1 MLVNPSSFVQI
12 CEGSAEK
19 PRPQAAFRP
28 KRYGFSGAATTLDFM
43 VSQTRTAKRT
53 PAARHF
59 GGGIH
64 RSHGSK
70 GPKPKGKSKHLILKW
85 VLGITGALLALG
97 IGAFAYLYA
106 TTEIPQPESIAVAEN
121 TTVYY
126 ADGTT
131 PIGTFSEQNREII
144 DCSVLPDY
152 VGQAVV
158 ASEDRS
164 FYTNR
169 GIDLVGIA
177 RAFWNNLTTGSR
189 QGGSTITQQYAERY
203 YLGETTSYLGK
214 AREAILALKIAQAQ
228 DKDQVLCNY
237 MNTIYLGRGTYGIQA
252 AAKAYFGKEAKDL
265 TVAEA
270 AMLAGIIPSP
280 SSWDPAVDPEQAQAR
295 FTRVL
300 RIMQE
305 DGYIT
310 AQEQQE
316 AQFPQTSEYTQQNS
330 YQGANGYL
338 LQMVRDELTG
348 DGTFSAEQ
356 LDTGGY
362 AIVTTIDKSK
372 QDLMYSVV
380 SPAQNGMQGVIP
392 DGMEFGGI
400 SVNAKDGSII
410 SVYAGEDYLTKQ
422 LNQATQSVY
431 EIGSTM
437 KPMALLGAIQE
448 GVNLDTVF
456 NGNSPRKFDGIAD
469 PVGNF
474 GNMSYG
480 NVNLYTATAQSL
492 NTVYMDVQA
501 KLGTQRIA
509 EIAKEAGAESDAL
522 DGTNP
527 FTVLGNNALTTKDV
541 ARMYAT
547 IANQGNRPNIHIV
560 SSVKNTD
567 GEDIY
572 KAPTETTQ
580 VFDANDTALVTKAMT
595 GTVQNGTAT
604 EALAVGH
611 NLAMKTGTANDS
623 YAASAVGFT
632 PSVVSVFAM
641 WYPDA
646 NGNPQEVPAFGGW
659 SGGSDYPVHLF
670 TQYMTQALAG
680 TDNETF
686 PNAVDHGK
694 VGGSDGSW
702 GLGSQTL
709 QQMQEAQKKAEEEAQ
724 RQAEEEAQRQ
734 AEEEARRQQEQA
746 EQERLEYCQNNPNDV
761 SCGGSGNTGGD
772 GTGTGTG
779 TGESD
784 GDQSG
789 GDTGDSDGATEESE

>member
-1 MLVNPSSFVQI
+1 
-12 CEGSAEK
+12 
-19 PRPQAAFRP
+19 
-28 KRYGFSGAATTLDFM
+28 M

-316 AQFPQTSEYTQQNS
+316 AQFPQTIEYTQQNS

-348 DGTFSAEQ
+348 SGTFSAEQ

-392 DGMEFGGI
+392 DGMEFGAI

-509 EIAKEAGAESDAL
+509 EIAKEAGAESDSL

-572 KAPTETTQ
+572 KAPTDTTQ

-709 QQMQEAQKKAEEEAQ
+709 QQMQEAQRKAEEEAQ

-734 AEEEARRQQEQA
+734 AEEEARRQQELQQQQ
-746 EQERLEYCQNNPNDV
+746 EQQQQEQQGQNPETPSD
-761 SCGGSGNTGGD
+761 GSGSTD
-772 GTGTGTG
+772 
-779 TGESD
+779 ESD
-784 GDQSG
+784 GSEG
-789 GDTGDSDGATEESE
+789 EENGTNNDSRQP

>member
-1 MLVNPSSFVQI
+1 
-12 CEGSAEK
+12 
-19 PRPQAAFRP
+19 
-28 KRYGFSGAATTLDFM
+28 M

-316 AQFPQTSEYTQQNS
+316 AQFPQTIEYTQQNS

-348 DGTFSAEQ
+348 SGTFSAEQ

-572 KAPTETTQ
+572 KAPTDTTQ

-724 RQAEEEAQRQ
+724 RQAEEEAQRK

-779 TGESD
+779 ESD

-789 GDTGDSDGATEESE
+789 GDTGDSDGATEEPE

>member
-1 MLVNPSSFVQI
+1 MWGRPSWPPRTGRSTPTAASTS
-12 CEGSAEK
+12 SA
-19 PRPQAAFRP
+19 
-28 KRYGFSGAATTLDFM
+28 S
-43 VSQTRTAKRT
+43 
-53 PAARHF
+53 PAR
-59 GGGIH
+59 
-64 RSHGSK
+64 
-70 GPKPKGKSKHLILKW
+70 
-85 VLGITGALLALG
+85 
-97 IGAFAYLYA
+97 
-106 TTEIPQPESIAVAEN
+106 
-121 TTVYY
+121 
-126 ADGTT
+126 
-131 PIGTFSEQNREII
+131 
-144 DCSVLPDY
+144 
-152 VGQAVV
+152 
-158 ASEDRS
+158 
-164 FYTNR
+164 
-169 GIDLVGIA
+169 
-177 RAFWNNLTTGSR
+177 FWNNLTTGSR

-316 AQFPQTSEYTQQNS
+316 AQFPQTIEYTQQNS

-348 DGTFSAEQ
+348 SGTFSAEQ

-392 DGMEFGGI
+392 DGMEFGAI

-410 SVYAGEDYLTKQ
+410 SVYAGEDYLSKQ

-456 NGNSPRKFDGIAD
+456 NGNSPRKFDGITD

-572 KAPTETTQ
+572 KAPTDTTQ

-724 RQAEEEAQRQ
+724 RQAEEEAQRK
-734 AEEEARRQQEQA
+734 AEEEAQRQQEQA

-779 TGESD
+779 EPD

>member
-1 MLVNPSSFVQI
+1 
-12 CEGSAEK
+12 
-19 PRPQAAFRP
+19 
-28 KRYGFSGAATTLDFM
+28 M

-85 VLGITGALLALG
+85 VLGIIGALLALG

-572 KAPTETTQ
+572 KAPTDTTQ

-709 QQMQEAQKKAEEEAQ
+709 QQMQEAKKKAEEEAQ

-734 AEEEARRQQEQA
+734 AEEEAQRQQEQA

-761 SCGGSGNTGGD
+761 SCGGSGNNCD
-772 GTGTGTG
+772 EDGTG

-784 GDQSG
+784 GDQPGGGTGGNTG
-789 GDTGDSDGATEESE
+789 GDEGANGASE

>member
-1 MLVNPSSFVQI
+1 
-12 CEGSAEK
+12 
-19 PRPQAAFRP
+19 
-28 KRYGFSGAATTLDFM
+28 M

-85 VLGITGALLALG
+85 VLGIIGALLALG

-316 AQFPQTSEYTQQNS
+316 AQFPQTIEYTQQNS

-709 QQMQEAQKKAEEEAQ
+709 QQMQEAQRKAEEEAQ

-761 SCGGSGNTGGD
+761 SCGGSGNTGGA
-772 GTGTGTG
+772 GTGTG

>member
-19 PRPQAAFRP
+19 PRPQAAFRL

-316 AQFPQTSEYTQQNS
+316 AQFPQTIEYTQQNS

-572 KAPTETTQ
+572 KAPTDTTQ

-724 RQAEEEAQRQ
+724 RQAEEEAQRK

-772 GTGTGTG
+772 GTGTG
-779 TGESD
+779 ESD

>member
-19 PRPQAAFRP
+19 PRPQAAFRL

-85 VLGITGALLALG
+85 VLGIIGALLALG

-316 AQFPQTSEYTQQNS
+316 AQFPQTIEYTQQNS

-348 DGTFSAEQ
+348 SGTFSAEQ

-392 DGMEFGGI
+392 DGMEFGAI

-410 SVYAGEDYLTKQ
+410 CVYAGEDYLSKQ

-709 QQMQEAQKKAEEEAQ
+709 QQMQEAQRKAEEEAQ

-734 AEEEARRQQEQA
+734 AEEEARRQQELQQQQ
-746 EQERLEYCQNNPNDV
+746 EQQQQEQQGQNPETPSD
-761 SCGGSGNTGGD
+761 GSGSTD
-772 GTGTGTG
+772 
-779 TGESD
+779 ESD
-784 GDQSG
+784 GSEG
-789 GDTGDSDGATEESE
+789 EENGTNNDSRQP

>member
-1 MLVNPSSFVQI
+1 
-12 CEGSAEK
+12 
-19 PRPQAAFRP
+19 
-28 KRYGFSGAATTLDFM
+28 M

-97 IGAFAYLYA
+97 IGAFAYLYT

-316 AQFPQTSEYTQQNS
+316 AQFPQTIEYTQQNS

-348 DGTFSAEQ
+348 SGTFSAEQ

-392 DGMEFGGI
+392 DGMEFGAI

-410 SVYAGEDYLTKQ
+410 SVYAGEDYLSKQ

-456 NGNSPRKFDGIAD
+456 NGNSPRKFDGITD

-572 KAPTETTQ
+572 KAPTDTTQ

-623 YAASAVGFT
+623 YAASTVGFT

-702 GLGSQTL
+702 GLGSRTL
-709 QQMQEAQKKAEEEAQ
+709 QQMQEAQRKAEEEAQ

-734 AEEEARRQQEQA
+734 AEEEARRQQELQQQQ
-746 EQERLEYCQNNPNDV
+746 EQQQQEQQGQNPETPSD
-761 SCGGSGNTGGD
+761 GSGSTD
-772 GTGTGTG
+772 
-779 TGESD
+779 ESD
-784 GDQSG
+784 GSEG
-789 GDTGDSDGATEESE
+789 EENGTKNDSRQP

>member
-1 MLVNPSSFVQI
+1 
-12 CEGSAEK
+12 
-19 PRPQAAFRP
+19 
-28 KRYGFSGAATTLDFM
+28 M

-310 AQEQQE
+310 AKEQQE
-316 AQFPQTSEYTQQNS
+316 AQFPQTIEYTQQNS

-348 DGTFSAEQ
+348 SGTFSAEQ

-509 EIAKEAGAESDAL
+509 EIAKEAGAESDSL

-724 RQAEEEAQRQ
+724 RQAEEEAQRK

-772 GTGTGTG
+772 GTGTG
-779 TGESD
+779 ESD

>member
-1 MLVNPSSFVQI
+1 
-12 CEGSAEK
+12 
-19 PRPQAAFRP
+19 
-28 KRYGFSGAATTLDFM
+28 M

-85 VLGITGALLALG
+85 VLGIIGALLALG

-316 AQFPQTSEYTQQNS
+316 AQFPQTIEYTQQNS

-567 GEDIY
+567 GEDLY
-572 KAPTETTQ
+572 KAPTDTTQ

-709 QQMQEAQKKAEEEAQ
+709 QQMQEAQRKAEEEAQ
-724 RQAEEEAQRQ
+724 RKAEEEAQRQ
-734 AEEEARRQQEQA
+734 AEEEARRQQELQQQQ
-746 EQERLEYCQNNPNDV
+746 EQQQQEQQGQNPETPSD
-761 SCGGSGNTGGD
+761 GSGSTD
-772 GTGTGTG
+772 
-779 TGESD
+779 ESD
-784 GDQSG
+784 GSEGEENGTKQRFQ
-789 GDTGDSDGATEESE
+789 TAIAGAAGCRHVPYRR

>member
-1 MLVNPSSFVQI
+1 
-12 CEGSAEK
+12 
-19 PRPQAAFRP
+19 
-28 KRYGFSGAATTLDFM
+28 M

-270 AMLAGIIPSP
+270 AMLAGIIPST

-316 AQFPQTSEYTQQNS
+316 AQFPQTIEYTQQNS

-392 DGMEFGGI
+392 DGMEFGAI

-410 SVYAGEDYLTKQ
+410 SVYAGEDYLSKQ

-456 NGNSPRKFDGIAD
+456 NGNSPRKFDGITD

-572 KAPTETTQ
+572 KAPTDTTQ

-623 YAASAVGFT
+623 YAASTVGFT

-709 QQMQEAQKKAEEEAQ
+709 QQMQEAQRKAEEEAQ

-734 AEEEARRQQEQA
+734 AEEEARRQQELQQQQ
-746 EQERLEYCQNNPNDV
+746 EQQQQEQQGQNPETPSD
-761 SCGGSGNTGGD
+761 GSGSTD
-772 GTGTGTG
+772 
-779 TGESD
+779 ESD
-784 GDQSG
+784 GSEG
-789 GDTGDSDGATEESE
+789 EENGTNQP

>member
-19 PRPQAAFRP
+19 PRPQAAFRL

-85 VLGITGALLALG
+85 MLGITGALLALG

-316 AQFPQTSEYTQQNS
+316 AQFPQTIEYTQQNS

-709 QQMQEAQKKAEEEAQ
+709 QQMQEAQRKAEEEAQ

-761 SCGGSGNTGGD
+761 SCGGSGNTNDNEGAGEESGD
-772 GTGTGTG
+772 GSEVED
-779 TGESD
+779 GETDDDSE
-784 GDQSG
+784 QS
-789 GDTGDSDGATEESE
+789 